1 MCKNNCGS
9 FFAGLILG
17 GLIGAGI
24 ALLYAPQS
32 GEETRKLLKKK
43 ALEAKK
49 KALELKEEAAE
60 RLKEAKKEAK
70 LKVEDFK
77 KRAKRAAKEFK
88 KEER

>member
-1 MCKNNCGS
+1 MCNNKCGS

-17 GLIGAGI
+17 GLIGAGL

-32 GEETRKLLKKK
+32 GEETRKLIRKK

-60 RLKEAKKEAK
+60 RLEEAKKEAK
-70 LKVEDFK
+70 TKVEDFR
-77 KRAKRAAKEFK
+77 KRAKRAVREFK
-88 KEER
+88 KEE